1 MSSLLRVLPIAFLV
15 FQVQSDLSLTVS
27 VFCSAPSSVAAFA
40 LQTNIKQIN
49 MAKKKFSKCC
59 ASVVINSKSSQNH
72 VGNLVAW

>member
-49 MAKKKFSKCC
+49 MAKKK
-59 ASVVINSKSSQNH
+59 NSQNVVH
-72 VGNLVAW
+72 QW

>member
-49 MAKKKFSKCC
+49 MVKKKILKMLCIS
-59 ASVVINSKSSQNH
+59 
-72 VGNLVAW
+72 GNKF